1 MTMLLLLLACR
12 PALPGACPSE
22 RVEEP
27 EPPPELTAPRGSG
40 ANVLIIVVD
49 DLGVDKVGVYGEHP
63 DPPPTPNIDA
73 LAARG
78 VRFTNAYAHPT
89 CSPSRASL
97 LTGQHPARHGIGRW
111 IDPGDEEYEL
121 PLAARTI
128 PEMLAEGER
137 YHYETAAVGKWH
149 VSSFN
154 TDQPA
159 SAPLLQGFD
168 YHAGS
173 LANPLNALVDDGEER
188 SYFHWEKATN
198 GEVAYSDTY
207 MTVDTTDEALGRLA
221 VMQEPWL
228 LWVAYNAP
236 HEPYHAPPEALLSAP
251 LASADDVTLYS
262 AMVEALDAEIGRLLA
277 GLPEGALEDTLVLLL
292 SDNGT
297 SPDVITEPW
306 DASRGK
312 GTVYEGGVRVPFIA
326 AGAHVSGEGRVSEA
340 LVMGPDLFATVAD
353 IAGVPLAD
361 DDALDGRS
369 LLPVLEGAEAVEGR
383 RFLFSQR
390 FYPNGPPPFGE
401 HERTLRDGQWKFN
414 RVDVEG
420 YGVTEELFRLGEGV
434 DEGEDLLGYSAVD
447 EEVLETCEVMSA
459 ALDALEAALRFRF

>member
-1 MTMLLLLLACR
+1 M
-12 PALPGACPSE
+12 P
-22 RVEEP
+22 
-27 EPPPELTAPRGSG
+27 
-40 ANVLIIVVD
+40 I
-49 DLGVDKVGVYGEHP
+49 DLGG
-63 DPPPTPNIDA
+63 
-73 LAARG
+73 LATTEVPR
-78 VRFTNAYAHPT
+78 P
-89 CSPSRASL
+89 
-97 LTGQHPARHGIGRW
+97 
-111 IDPGDEEYEL
+111 
-121 PLAARTI
+121 
-128 PEMLAEGER
+128 
-137 YHYETAAVGKWH
+137 H
-149 VSSFN
+149 VLS
-154 TDQPA
+154 
-159 SAPLLQGFD
+159 
-168 YHAGS
+168 
-173 LANPLNALVDDGEER
+173 
-188 SYFHWEKATN
+188 
-198 GEVAYSDTY
+198 
-207 MTVDTTDEALGRLA
+207 LGRD
-221 VMQEPWL
+221 
-228 LWVAYNAP
+228 P
-236 HEPYHAPPEALLSAP
+236 H
-251 LASADDVTLYS
+251 
-262 AMVEALDAEIGRLLA
+262 GRLLA